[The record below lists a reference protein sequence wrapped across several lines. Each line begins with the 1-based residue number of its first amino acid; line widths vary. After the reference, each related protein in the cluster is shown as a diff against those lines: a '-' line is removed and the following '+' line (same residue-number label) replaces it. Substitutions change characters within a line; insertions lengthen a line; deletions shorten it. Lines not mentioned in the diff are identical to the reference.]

1 MASESGSSDERLVV
15 RARRGSARAFGT
27 LCARYERLARS
38 RARLWIVGRVCRRVS
53 LRDVLQ
59 EAYLHA
65 HEHLDEFE
73 DRGEG
78 AFGAWLAQ
86 IAEYKAREAVRRHAG
101 VAQRNAA
108 REAPRD
114 LRPPTAQVPGREP
127 TPSQVAMH
135 HEEADTVHAALDAL
149 SEDHRTVLELVQFDH
164 QSLKQAAFLMGRT
177 YEATKKLYGRAVAA
191 LARALGKHATE
202 S

>member
-1 MASESGSSDERLVV
+1 MASEHLPSDERLVL
-15 RARRGSARAFGT
+15 RARRGNAQAFEA
-27 LCARYERLARS
+27 LCVRYERLVRA
-38 RARLWIVGRVCRRVS
+38 RARLWVVGSVCRRVS

-65 HEHLDEFE
+65 HEHLDDFD

-108 REAPRD
+108 REVPRD
-114 LRPPTAQVPGREP
+114 LRPPTAQAPGHEP
-127 TPSQVAMH
+127 TPSQVAIH
-135 HEEADTVHAALDAL
+135 HEEADTVHAAMGTL
-149 SEDHRTVLELVQFDH
+149 SEAHRTVLELVQFDH
-164 QSLKQAAFLMGRT
+164 QSLKEASVLMGRT
-177 YEATKKLYGRAVAA
+177 YEATKKLYGRAVGA
-191 LARALGKHATE
+191 LARALRRHATE
-202 S
+202 R